1 MPLKLPYVLR
11 YEASAEDDVIYAT
24 CVLWAV
30 IHMYILHDG
39 DVTLL
44 LVIRLLDRQC
54 KQKEVSTYIYSAQ
67 DVLSKTN
74 ADKTRQKNTY
84 HEKHLRK

>member
-11 YEASAEDDVIYAT
+11 YEAPAEDDVIYAT

-30 IHMYILHDG
+30 IHMHILHDG

-54 KQKEVSTYIYSAQ
+54 KQKEVSTLYI
-67 DVLSKTN
+67 
-74 ADKTRQKNTY
+74 
-84 HEKHLRK
+84 